1 MTAAKTELEA
11 KAHEGELARS
21 AAAAAALRHE
31 QETQSLQAHAEW
43 MREEA
48 TRRQEQ
54 HQQERGALQRQVL
67 ELQAQTQQLQLA
79 LAKAEQGCQAA
90 QAEAARYKAADAVCI
105 QGWLCHL
112 VHTLFKIMH
121 TCKNT
126 SPSPKWLQTVV

>member
-1 MTAAKTELEA
+1 MASSSQDKVVSLTAAKTELEA

-31 QETQSLQAHAEW
+31 QEVQSLQNHAEW

-54 HQQERGALQRQVL
+54 HQQERGALQRQLL

-90 QAEAARYKAADAVCI
+90 QAEAARYKAADAVR
-105 QGWLCHL
+105 GA
-112 VHTLFKIMH
+112 
-121 TCKNT
+121 
-126 SPSPKWLQTVV
+126 